1 MKTQQHLYSLKTIFI
16 GIICAVFIQCNT
28 TDKMTVDV
36 YETSEK
42 GNALTLIRDFK
53 PAKKSLT
60 IHVDL
65 DKQFQKITGFD
76 GCILWM

>member
-1 MKTQQHLYSLKTIFI
+1 MNTKQCLYNSKIIFI
-16 GIICAVFIQCNT
+16 MMICAVFIQCNT

-53 PAKKSLT
+53 PAKN
-60 IHVDL
+60 H
-65 DKQFQKITGFD
+65 
-76 GCILWM
+76 